1 MAHIR
6 EFSKKAGV
14 VSYDV
19 RVDGKCVDKDGKA
32 DIKAGVKST
41 LQELYDSRFCNAKP
55 EKGSQ
60 GTKAT
65 IKIEGEKVTGYVGYD
80 PEKKELYF
88 ASVKDKEGKKTIYSV
103 DDLVKKATL
112 NKDKNGVQYLEAAGY
127 VNKPLPAIE
136 EAFKTAR
143 ANLSDKLA
151 KEGKK
156 PEEITKLLEG
166 SKVEVFTT
174 KGSKT
179 AEPVPSTIVV
189 KDKEGKELFKD
200 TTGKEKQAELKAKE
214 KTQEIER

>member
-1 MAHIR
+1 MAQLK
-6 EFSKKAGV
+6 EFSKKEGAVNYTVV
-14 VSYDV
+14 VS
-19 RVDGKCVDKDGKA
+19 GKCVDKDGKE
-32 DIKAGVKST
+32 DIKAGVKGT

-65 IKIEGEKVTGYVGYD
+65 IKINGEKVTGYVGYD
-80 PEKKELYF
+80 AEKKELYF

-103 DDLVKKATL
+103 DDLVKNATL
-112 NKDKNGVQYLEAAGY
+112 NTDKNGVKYLEAAGY
-127 VNKPLPAIE
+127 INKPLPAIE

-143 ANLSDKLA
+143 ANAADKLA

-156 PEEITKLLEG
+156 PEEIDALLKD

-179 AEPVPSTIVV
+179 AEPVASTIVV

-214 KTQEIER
+214 KTAEIER

>member
-1 MAHIR
+1 MAQLK
-6 EFSKKAGV
+6 EFAKEKGAVSYSVV
-14 VSYDV
+14 VS
-19 RVDGKCVDKDGKA
+19 GKCVDKDGKE
-32 DIKAGVKST
+32 DIKAGAKGT

-65 IKIEGEKVTGYVGYD
+65 IKIDGKKVTGYVGYD

-88 ASVKDKEGKKTIYSV
+88 ASVKDKEGNKTIYSV

-112 NKDKNGVQYLEAAGY
+112 NTDKNGVKYLEAAGY
-127 VNKPLPAIE
+127 INKPLPAIE

-143 ANLSDKLA
+143 ANAADKLA

-156 PEEITKLLEG
+156 PEEIDALLKD

-179 AEPVPSTIVV
+179 AEPVASTIVV
-189 KDKEGKELFKD
+189 KDKEGKELLKD
-200 TTGKEKQAELKAKE
+200 VSGKEKQAELKAKE
-214 KTQEIER
+214 KTAEIER

>member
-1 MAHIR
+1 MAQLK
-6 EFSKKAGV
+6 EFAKEKGAVSYTVV
-14 VSYDV
+14 VS
-19 RVDGKCVDKDGKA
+19 GKCVDKDGKE

-65 IKIEGEKVTGYVGYD
+65 ITIDGKKVTGYVGYD

-112 NKDKNGVQYLEAAGY
+112 NTDKNGVKYLEAAGY

-143 ANLSDKLA
+143 ANAADNLA

-156 PEEITKLLEG
+156 PEEITKLLEN

-179 AEPVPSTIVV
+179 AEPVASTIVV

-214 KTQEIER
+214 KTQEMER

>member
-19 RVDGKCVDKDGKA
+19 RVDGKCVDKEGKA
-32 DIKAGVKST
+32 DVKAGVKST

-65 IKIEGEKVTGYVGYD
+65 IKIDGEKVTGYVGYAG
-80 PEKKELYF
+80 KKELYF

-112 NKDKNGVQYLEAAGY
+112 NTDKNGVKYLEAAGY
-127 VNKPLPAIE
+127 INKPLPAIE

-143 ANLSDKLA
+143 ANAADKLA

-156 PEEITKLLEG
+156 PEEIDALLKD

-179 AEPVPSTIVV
+179 AEPVASTIVV

-214 KTQEIER
+214 KTAEIER

>member
-6 EFSKKAGV
+6 EFSKKTGV

-65 IKIEGEKVTGYVGYD
+65 IKIDGEKVTGYVGYD
-80 PEKKELYF
+80 AEKELYF

-112 NKDKNGVQYLEAAGY
+112 NTDKNGVKYLEAAGY
-127 VNKPLPAIE
+127 INKPLPAIE

-143 ANLSDKLA
+143 ANAADKLA

-156 PEEITKLLEG
+156 PEEIDALLKD

-179 AEPVPSTIVV
+179 AEPVASTIVV
-189 KDKEGKELFKD
+189 KDKESKELFKD

-214 KTQEIER
+214 KTAEIER

>member
-19 RVDGKCVDKDGKA
+19 RVDGKCVDKEGKA
-32 DIKAGVKST
+32 DVKAGVKST

-65 IKIEGEKVTGYVGYD
+65 IKIDGEKVTGYVGYD

-88 ASVKDKEGKKTIYSV
+88 ASVKDKEGNKTIYSV

-112 NKDKNGVQYLEAAGY
+112 NTDKNGVKYLEAAGY
-127 VNKPLPAIE
+127 INKPLPAIE

-143 ANLSDKLA
+143 ANAADKLA

-156 PEEITKLLEG
+156 PEEIDALLKD

-179 AEPVPSTIVV
+179 AEPVASTIVV
-189 KDKEGKELFKD
+189 KDKEGKELLKD
-200 TTGKEKQAELKAKE
+200 VSGKEKQAELKAKE
-214 KTQEIER
+214 KTAEIER

>member
-19 RVDGKCVDKDGKA
+19 RVDGKCVDKEGKA
-32 DIKAGVKST
+32 DVKAGVKST

-65 IKIEGEKVTGYVGYD
+65 IKIDGEKVTGYVGYD
-80 PEKKELYF
+80 AEKKELYF

-112 NKDKNGVQYLEAAGY
+112 NTDKNGVKYLEAAGY
-127 VNKPLPAIE
+127 INKPLPAIE

-143 ANLSDKLA
+143 ANAADKLA

-156 PEEITKLLEG
+156 PEEVTAILKDA
-166 SKVEVFTT
+166 KVEVFTT

-179 AEPVPSTIVV
+179 AEPVASTIVV

-214 KTQEIER
+214 KTAEIER

>member
-6 EFSKKAGV
+6 EFSKKTGV

-65 IKIEGEKVTGYVGYD
+65 IKIDGEKVTGYVGYD
-80 PEKKELYF
+80 AKKELYF

-112 NKDKNGVQYLEAAGY
+112 NTDKNGVKYLEAAGY
-127 VNKPLPAIE
+127 INKPLPAIE

-143 ANLSDKLA
+143 ANAADKLA

-156 PEEITKLLEG
+156 PEEIDALLKD

-179 AEPVPSTIVV
+179 AEPVASTIVV
-189 KDKEGKELFKD
+189 KDKESKELFKD

-214 KTQEIER
+214 KTAEIER

>member
-19 RVDGKCVDKDGKA
+19 RVDGKCVDKEGKA
-32 DIKAGVKST
+32 DVKAGVKST
-41 LQELYDSRFCNAKP
+41 LQ
-55 EKGSQ
+55 
-60 GTKAT
+60 
-65 IKIEGEKVTGYVGYD
+65 
-80 PEKKELYF
+80 EKKELYF

-112 NKDKNGVQYLEAAGY
+112 NTDKNGVKYLEAAGY
-127 VNKPLPAIE
+127 INKPLPAIE

-143 ANLSDKLA
+143 ANAADKLA

-156 PEEITKLLEG
+156 PEEVTAILKDA
-166 SKVEVFTT
+166 KVEVFTT

-179 AEPVPSTIVV
+179 AEPVASTIVV
-189 KDKEGKELFKD
+189 KDKEGKELLKD
-200 TTGKEKQAELKAKE
+200 VSGKEKQAELKAKE
-214 KTQEIER
+214 KTAEIER